1 MKILL
6 IKPPLNPNLIAPSK
20 GEPLELEYL
29 ASAAKDHDVEI
40 LDMRIDKNLMKK
52 LDRLKPGL
60 VGITAYTCDIKTA
73 LDVLREVKTYD
84 SRIKTIIGGYHATAL
99 PSDCAQPFV
108 DAIFLGMADFSFKHY
123 LQVLEEG
130 GDFESVK
137 NIALVKGKDLFFTE
151 QETFKADLD
160 LLPFPSR
167 HLTLHY
173 RKYYRDQMRNKTAMI
188 LSSRGCPFRCTFC
201 ACWKM
206 MSGKYLTRNPESIV
220 EELASLPED
229 IDLVFFADDN
239 TLHSIR
245 RAWRLSE
252 LIKKRKI
259 NKKFTMY
266 ARADTI
272 AKHPDLIE
280 SLRDAG
286 LESLT
291 VGVESSHDDELDKFK
306 KKTSVQINNEA
317 IRILQ
322 KFGIGNVAHFIVNPN
337 FTSENFDYLLKY
349 VLDMKLFQP
358 VFTVLTPLPGT
369 ELYQEYY
376 DRLLIKDFD
385 FYDHVHSVLPTTLSR
400 KEFYRQVA
408 RLYRKSYSF
417 PRYFQSRFNDLRR
430 AFKKSKDTMLV
441 DVDRLAF
448 VKLVFLHILGYPLY
462 LKYVNLYKTEPLTPK
477 RENPYF

>member
-29 ASAAKDHDVEI
+29 ASAAKEHDVEI

-52 LDRLKPGL
+52 LDKLKPNL
-60 VGITAYTCDIKTA
+60 VGVTAYTCDVNAA
-73 LDVLREVKTYD
+73 LEVFREVKKYD
-84 SRIKTIIGGYHATAL
+84 SRIKTIIGGYHATAM
-99 PSDCAQPFV
+99 PSDFALPFV
-108 DAIFLGMADFSFKHY
+108 DVIFQGMADFSFKQY
-123 LQVLEEG
+123 LQTWEAG

-137 NIALVKGKDLFFTE
+137 NIALVKGNDLLFTE
-151 QETFKADLD
+151 QEPFQANLD
-160 LLPFPSR
+160 SLPFPLR
-167 HLTLHY
+167 HLTRHY
-173 RKYYRDQMRNKTAMI
+173 RKYYRDQMRNKIAMI

-206 MSGKYLTRNPESIV
+206 MYGKYLVRNPESVV
-220 EELASLPED
+220 EEMSTLPED
-229 IDLVFFADDN
+229 VSLVFFADDN
-239 TLHSIR
+239 TLHSIG

-259 NKKFTMY
+259 NKRFTMY

-272 AKHPDLIE
+272 VKHPDLIE

-291 VGVESSHDDELDKFK
+291 VGVESSRDEQLDKFK

-322 KFGIGNVAHFIVNPN
+322 KLRIGNIAHFIVNPN
-337 FTSENFDYLLKY
+337 FTKDDFRYLLEY
-349 VLDMKLFQP
+349 VLDRRLFQP

-376 DRLLIKDFD
+376 DQLLIKNYD
-385 FYDHVHSVLPTTLSR
+385 FYDHVHSVLPAALSR
-400 KEFYRQVA
+400 KEFYEQVA

-417 PRYFQSRFNDLRR
+417 ARYFKSRFNDLRR
-430 AFKKSKDTMLV
+430 AFKKSKDIIPR
-441 DVDRLAF
+441 DVDRLSF
-448 VKLVFLHILGYPLY
+448 IKLVFLHILGYSLY
-462 LKYVNLYKTEPLTPK
+462 LKYINIYKTEPLILKKEKTG
-477 RENPYF
+477 F